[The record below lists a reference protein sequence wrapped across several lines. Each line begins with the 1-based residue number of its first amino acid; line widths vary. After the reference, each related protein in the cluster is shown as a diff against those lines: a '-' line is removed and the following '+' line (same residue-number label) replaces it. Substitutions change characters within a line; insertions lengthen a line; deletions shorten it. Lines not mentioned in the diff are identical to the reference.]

1 MCVDLKVC
9 VQLQPGVQLCSLG
22 DWWCWA
28 PPPAEGPPVIQD
40 CSPGRCRLIG
50 PFSSKSIYLSL
61 NSGHFLKVVPSF
73 VLFYVLAW
81 SSHVQPCCVA
91 SGFLFNQAAAHQT
104 WLIQSTG
111 LSLQKV
117 DWSNCV
123 LLTGWNKNLQPHGP
137 LWNSLDMPGIEGDG
151 DPNIKL
157 KVTRC
162 RTSNSIFPGNW
173 VLKVLCSYK
182 V

>member
-28 PPPAEGPPVIQD
+28 PPPAEGPPVIQG

-73 VLFYVLAW
+73 VLFDVLAW
-81 SSHVQPCCVA
+81 SSHVQTIPQRAVWLQVFF
-91 SGFLFNQAAAHQT
+91 STKQQHIRPDSFNQLVSVFRKWIGQT
-104 WLIQSTG
+104 VCFWLVGTKTCSHTA
-111 LSLQKV
+111 L
-117 DWSNCV
+117 C
-123 LLTGWNKNLQPHGP
+123 
-137 LWNSLDMPGIEGDG
+137 GIVWTC
-151 DPNIKL
+151 L
-157 KVTRC
+157 A
-162 RTSNSIFPGNW
+162 
-173 VLKVLCSYK
+173 
-182 V
+182 